1 MGQELPLTLLHD
13 PPLKD
18 LRGVVRKDL
27 HRLLQDDGAAVALLA
42 DEVDGGAGQLDPVLQ
57 GLLMD
62 VKAVTARSREGGDQ
76 GGVDV
81 EDALGKARTISP
93 VRMTMKPA
101 RTTRSM
107 SSARSCSTRAAVMA

>member
-62 VKAVTARSREGGDQ
+62 VKAVTNNLPLLCA
-76 GGVDV
+76 
-81 EDALGKARTISP
+81 ALRQLQYYL
-93 VRMTMKPA
+93 
-101 RTTRSM
+101 
-107 SSARSCSTRAAVMA
+107 

>member
-62 VKAVTARSREGGDQ
+62 VKAVTARSREGGIRA
-76 GGVDV
+76 GWTLRM
-81 EDALGKARTISP
+81 ALGKARTISP

>member
-81 EDALGKARTISP
+81 EDGVGEGADHLTGEDDHEAGQDHQVDVQRP
-93 VRMTMKPA
+93 QLLHQ
-101 RTTRSM
+101 
-107 SSARSCSTRAAVMA
+107 AAVMA